1 MTDAER
7 AAQIQAVNRKIR
19 QGEVDA
25 GVQRMLTL
33 LTQARREVLA
43 DVASTDWD
51 RHALPQRL
59 AAIDRQLEHVR
70 GLALAD
76 LTADM
81 AHLWGL
87 GTAQTTEAAAAVGI
101 EVVFQEIP
109 TSLLQT
115 LQSKMGQRVTGLF
128 NFAKEQLDQ
137 TLSLALLTGQSR
149 EDTIAAIGSVLE
161 FGSTVKRAGLFGSIS
176 TRARFIYRQEVGM
189 AYAVAADA
197 RRHQAAKY
205 VRGLKKV
212 WVHDGH
218 PHLPRVDHVAMH
230 GQVVGQDEDFE
241 NPMTGATLAFPR
253 DPNADIGETAGCTC
267 DVFMYREE
275 YGDVL
280 EFIGPATGAH
290 ARAAA

>member
-7 AAQIQAVNRKIR
+7 AAQIQEVNRKIR
-19 QGEVDA
+19 KGEVDA
-25 GVQRMLTL
+25 GVQRMLKL

-43 DVASTDWD
+43 DVASTEWD

-59 AAIDRQLEHVR
+59 AAIDRQLAHVR

-81 AHLWGL
+81 AEFWGL
-87 GTAQTTEAAAAVGI
+87 GAAQASEAATVGI
-101 EVVFQEIP
+101 EVAFQEIP

-115 LQSKMGQRVTGLF
+115 LQSKMGQRVSGLF
-128 NFAKEQLDQ
+128 DFAKEQLDQ

-149 EDTIAAIGSVLE
+149 EETIAAIGSVLE
-161 FGSTVKRAGLFGSIS
+161 AGLTVKRAGLFGSIS

-197 RRHQAAKY
+197 RRQQAAKY

-230 GQVVGQDEDFE
+230 GQVVDQDEDFE
-241 NPMTGATLAFPR
+241 NPITGATLAFPR
-253 DPNADIGETAGCTC
+253 DPSADIGETAGCTC
-267 DVFMYREE
+267 DVFTYREE

-290 ARAAA
+290 AREAA